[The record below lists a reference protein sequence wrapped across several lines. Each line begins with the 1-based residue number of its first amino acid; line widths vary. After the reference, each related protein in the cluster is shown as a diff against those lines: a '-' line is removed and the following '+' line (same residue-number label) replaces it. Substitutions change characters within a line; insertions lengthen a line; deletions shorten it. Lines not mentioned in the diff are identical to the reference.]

1 MGAVATAVGGGSS
14 LPLASR
20 CSFEDV
26 RGAILDLLVLS
37 LAAILRQW
45 NGGERSDLC
54 VCSAAPWCSGPM
66 ASAGTVTRGG
76 TVAGSGGPGAVCWG
90 VSRGDSTVCQLPSA
104 RKPACSGHTSWRPRG
119 STARGGSAT
128 AVESRLVPAPR
139 RFPTSAIALEA
150 AGQSSSRL
158 QPWDANSVSLA
169 GLSTCPGS
177 CRRCAPPTRNH
188 KNAGPGVLEV
198 QATRIHQLRVPTD
211 GGGSGVLC
219 HWPSNTLDL
228 THPLIL
234 WTDWAGFNN
243 RLG

>member
-1 MGAVATAVGGGSS
+1 MVQEQFVEGFPGETAQCVSCHRPASLHAAVTLAEDHVAARPEEAVQ
-14 LPLASR
+14 P
-20 CSFEDV
+20 
-26 RGAILDLLVLS
+26 
-37 LAAILRQW
+37 
-45 NGGERSDLC
+45 
-54 VCSAAPWCSGPM
+54 
-66 ASAGTVTRGG
+66 
-76 TVAGSGGPGAVCWG
+76 
-90 VSRGDSTVCQLPSA
+90 
-104 RKPACSGHTSWRPRG
+104 
-119 STARGGSAT
+119 

-177 CRRCAPPTRNH
+177 CRHCAPPTRNH

>member
-128 AVESRLVPAPR
+128 SSGES
-139 RFPTSAIALEA
+139 
-150 AGQSSSRL
+150 
-158 QPWDANSVSLA
+158 
-169 GLSTCPGS
+169 PGS
-177 CRRCAPPTRNH
+177 GPEEVPHLCYSFGSCGAVIFPSTAMGRQLCLSCRSLH
-188 KNAGPGVLEV
+188 MSW
-198 QATRIHQLRVPTD
+198 QL
-211 GGGSGVLC
+211 
-219 HWPSNTLDL
+219 
-228 THPLIL
+228 
-234 WTDWAGFNN
+234 
-243 RLG
+243 